1 MAAAIAI
8 DERGEPAQRPAERF
22 VRVRQQTRELIEGLS
37 AEDCCVQSMPSA
49 SPLKWH
55 LAHTTWFFETF
66 VLARHVRGHRV
77 FQEGWDYLFNS
88 YYQTVGPM
96 HARPQRGLLTRPGL
110 QAVLDYRDA
119 VDEQMLALLDKEPP
133 GPELAALVELGVH
146 HEQQHQELM
155 LTDLLYL
162 LSCNPLMPAY
172 RDLQP
177 GSQGRGWQGQG
188 AAALTWTG
196 RAGGI
201 VRCGAGAE
209 GFAFDNERPA
219 HEALLVPHSLANRL
233 VSNGEYRDFIDDG
246 GYRRPELWLSDGWSI
261 VQQEGRTAP
270 LYWQPDLQSSFGLH
284 GLQPLDRAAPVCH
297 VSYFEAD
304 AYARWAGARLPTEFE
319 WEAAAA
325 ALPVHGNLLE
335 SGALRT
341 LPARDAPGIQQ
352 LFGDCWEWTASAY
365 LGYPGYRPLPGSL
378 GEYNGKF
385 MSGQFVL
392 RGGSLAT
399 PADHLRASYR
409 NFFYPG
415 DRWQFMG
422 IRLARDD
429 R

>member
-1 MAAAIAI
+1 MAAATAI
-8 DERGEPAQRPAERF
+8 RARSGVNEHLAERF
-22 VRVRQQTRELIEGLS
+22 LRVRRQTRALIDGLS

-66 VLARHVRGHRV
+66 VLARHSPGYRV
-77 FQEGWDYLFNS
+77 YREGWDFLFNS

-110 QAVLDYRDA
+110 DAVLAYREA
-119 VDEQMLALLDKEPP
+119 IDEQVALLLESSQNSPD
-133 GPELAALVELGVH
+133 LHALVELGVH

-155 LTDLLYL
+155 LTDALHL

-172 RDLQP
+172 REPPP
-177 GSQGRGWQGQG
+177 GLVGH
-188 AAALTWTG
+188 AAAAGLSWTKCP
-196 RAGGI
+196 GGI
-201 VRCGAGAE
+201 VRCGADIE

-219 HEALLVPHSLANRL
+219 HDALLMPHALADRL
-233 VSNGEYRDFIDDG
+233 VSNGEYREFIEDG
-246 GYRRPELWLSDGWSI
+246 GYRRAKWWLSDGWET
-261 VQQEGRTAP
+261 VQREGWTGP
-270 LYWQPDLQSSFGLH
+270 LYWQPDRESAFGLH
-284 GLQPLDRAAPVCH
+284 GLQPLDPAAAVCH

-304 AYARWAGARLPTEFE
+304 AFARWAGARLPTEFE
-319 WEAAAA
+319 WEAAASST
-325 ALPVHGNLLE
+325 PVQGNLLE
-335 SGALRT
+335 SGWLETR
-341 LPARDAPGIQQ
+341 PAPGGSGIQQ

-399 PADHLRASYR
+399 ACDHVRASYR

-422 IRLARDD
+422 IRLARDLS
-429 R
+429 